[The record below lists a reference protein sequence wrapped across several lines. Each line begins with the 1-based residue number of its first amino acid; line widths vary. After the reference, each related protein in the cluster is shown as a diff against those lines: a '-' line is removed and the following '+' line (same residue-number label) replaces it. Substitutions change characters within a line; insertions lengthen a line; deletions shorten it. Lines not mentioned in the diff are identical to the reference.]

1 MPDAELKF
9 GGFVSQRP
17 RERMVNRLREQGI
30 INEEVLRAIREIPR
44 HHFVEEALKGR
55 AYENTALPI
64 GFRQTISQPYLV
76 ALMTERLL
84 GKKSRLSTVLEIGTG
99 SGYQTAVLSKLATR
113 VFTIERIPE
122 LSARAANVLAE
133 LNIPNVKF
141 RIGDGHQGW
150 RSQRP
155 FDGIIMTAAVLTLP
169 MDLLSQL
176 AEGGV
181 LVAPEGP
188 EKQQTLSTWTR
199 LGAEFKRM
207 DLTQV
212 TFVPMVTGV
221 AQ

>member
-30 INEEVLRAIREIPR
+30 NNEEVLRAIREVPR

-84 GKKSRLSTVLEIGTG
+84 GKKSRLATVLEIGTG
-99 SGYQTAVLSKLATR
+99 SGYQTAILSKLASR
-113 VFTIERIPE
+113 VFTIERIPQ
-122 LSARAANVLAE
+122 LSARAADVLAK

-141 RIGDGHQGW
+141 RTGDGHQGW
-150 RSQRP
+150 RAQRP

-176 AEGGV
+176 AEGGI

-188 EKQQTLSTWTR
+188 EKRQTLSTWTR
-199 LGAEFKRM
+199 QGSEFKRM
-207 DLTQV
+207 DLTEV
-212 TFVPMVTGV
+212 TFVPMVIGV
-221 AQ
+221 AH